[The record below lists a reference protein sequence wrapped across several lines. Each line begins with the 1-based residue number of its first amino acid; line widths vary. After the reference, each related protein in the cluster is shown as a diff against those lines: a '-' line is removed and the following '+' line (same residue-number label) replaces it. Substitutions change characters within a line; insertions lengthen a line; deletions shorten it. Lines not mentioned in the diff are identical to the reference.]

1 MNWIFRYLK
10 GTAEHEILF
19 SRQSWTNSVIG
30 YVDADYASDVDD
42 RRSTTGY
49 LFTLS
54 RGPICWKSTL
64 QSIVAMSITET
75 EYMVVAEVAK
85 EALWLKGLVKE
96 LGLNQSG
103 VQMHCDSQSS
113 IYLTKNQVYH
123 TKTKHIDVNFHKI
136 RELIVSRDIVL
147 EKVHTSENAADMLMK
162 SVTTAKF
169 KHCLDL
175 TNVCSL

>member
-1 MNWIFRYLK
+1 MSKVLYASAVGCLMYAIVCTKPDLAHVVSTISRYMANPRREHWNAVKWIFRYLK

-19 SRQSWTNSVIG
+19 SRQPWTNSIIG
-30 YVDADYASDVDD
+30 YVDADYAGDVDD

-49 LFTLS
+49 LFTLL

-96 LGLNQSG
+96 LG
-103 VQMHCDSQSS
+103 
-113 IYLTKNQVYH
+113 
-123 TKTKHIDVNFHKI
+123 
-136 RELIVSRDIVL
+136 
-147 EKVHTSENAADMLMK
+147 
-162 SVTTAKF
+162 
-169 KHCLDL
+169 
-175 TNVCSL
+175 